1 VSTPTIDDAPPRLSA
16 AIAVGVAALGALAL
30 AVSGPAF
37 VVGAL
42 GVAILGGGL
51 WSISRAAVTLGGA
64 GLFCGTLLAG
74 LAGTGPTVL
83 LVATAAAVVAW
94 DVAEFGLGLGET
106 VGKGAE
112 TRRAELVHAGASG
125 ALALLGAGGGLVIY
139 RLAGG
144 GPALVPIALLC
155 GAVVLVLALRP

>member
-1 VSTPTIDDAPPRLSA
+1 VSAPVIDDAPPRLSA
-16 AIAVGVAALGALAL
+16 AIAVGIALLGALAL

-37 VVGAL
+37 AVGAV
-42 GVAILGGGL
+42 GVISLAVGL
-51 WSISRAAVTLGGA
+51 RSVSRAAVTLGA
-64 GLFCGTLLAG
+64 VGLFCGTLLAG
-74 LAGTGPTVL
+74 LAGGPPPLL
-83 LVATAAAVVAW
+83 LVATAAAIVAW
-94 DVAEFGLGLGET
+94 DVAEFGIGLGET
-106 VGKGAE
+106 VGKEAD

-125 ALALLGAGGGLVIY
+125 ALALAGAGGGLVVY

>member
-1 VSTPTIDDAPPRLSA
+1 VSTPTIDDAPPRASA
-16 AIAVGVAALGALAL
+16 AIAVGIALVGALAL

-37 VVGAL
+37 AVGAV
-42 GVAILGGGL
+42 GVSSLAVGVR
-51 WSISRAAVTLGGA
+51 SVSRAAVTLGGA

-74 LAGTGPTVL
+74 LAGGPPPLL
-83 LVATAAAVVAW
+83 LVATAAAIVAW
-94 DVAEFGLGLGET
+94 DIAEFGIGLGET
-106 VGKGAE
+106 VGKEAD

-125 ALALLGAGGGLVIY
+125 ALALLGAGGGLAVY

>member
-1 VSTPTIDDAPPRLSA
+1 MSAAAIDDAPPRLSA
-16 AIAVGVAALGALAL
+16 AIAVGIATLGTLAL

-37 VVGAL
+37 AVGAVGVVGL
-42 GVAILGGGL
+42 GVGL
-51 WSISRAAVTLGGA
+51 RSVSRAAVTLGA
-64 GLFCGTLLAG
+64 VGLFCGTLLAG
-74 LAGTGPTVL
+74 LAGAAPTLL
-83 LVATAAAVVAW
+83 LVATAAAIVVW
-94 DVAEFGLGLGET
+94 DIAEFAIGLGET

-125 ALALLGAGGGLVIY
+125 ALALVGAGSGLVVY

-155 GAVVLVLALRP
+155 GAVVLVLALQP

>member
-1 VSTPTIDDAPPRLSA
+1 VSAPVIDDAPPRLSGV
-16 AIAVGVAALGALAL
+16 IAVGVAIVGALAL

-37 VVGAL
+37 AVGAV
-42 GVAILGGGL
+42 GVISLAAGL
-51 WSISRAAVTLGGA
+51 RSVSRAAVTLGA
-64 GLFCGTLLAG
+64 VGLFCGTVLAG
-74 LAGTGPTVL
+74 LAGGPPPL
-83 LVATAAAVVAW
+83 LLAATAATVVAW
-94 DVAEFGLGLGET
+94 DVAEFGIGLGEM
-106 VGKGAE
+106 VGGEAD

-125 ALALLGAGGGLVIY
+125 ALALLGAGGGLAVY